1 MLRVPGAKAFRR
13 NPLSAWDRKYE
24 GTMGSSDYYYGPL
37 LRADAEEKFRAGLD
51 VSDRVLQRKGTL
63 PLPLT
68 LVIRPA
74 VPMNSAEHRQ
84 NVEHTQRIAAQT
96 KSVGLL
102 EYVHSRTP
110 DRATRPGD
118 PGRETPHTLFN
129 CLHRLGEFI
138 FSAGVMHDGKVKLN
152 PESIKSGDISFLPF
166 LPPPV
171 AFNFEVGRQV
181 VGAGAKS
188 LHYELRRLGGSSKV
202 PNSSQCARA
211 ILSSGLNTAAGR
223 LGAVEDEDQAFA
235 EAFAKFCLSGKD
247 VYDADV
253 PLTLNGKPLP
263 LDGRFDEYISE
274 VRRIWGLTLMATVE
288 SAVKV
293 FGLYVRAYYTNQLP
307 SSDFEKRDIPVE
319 RELLSTSE
327 LLSNSYAEP
336 LRDDTGQLLSFV
348 KPRRFEDTNYASE
361 LYSAASDILDGPKLS
376 FSQEESACIT
386 VYEAL
391 HSFLDY
397 DQLQALRKSELRG
410 NQPKYRDITPQ
421 EGLFLREKYA
431 KPRNT
436 PQSRAKAQRVNAAL
450 DLLEVKERPGLYAVF
465 IQPKEE

>member
-1 MLRVPGAKAFRR
+1 
-13 NPLSAWDRKYE
+13 
-24 GTMGSSDYYYGPL
+24 
-37 LRADAEEKFRAGLD
+37 
-51 VSDRVLQRKGTL
+51 
-63 PLPLT
+63 
-68 LVIRPA
+68 
-74 VPMNSAEHRQ
+74 
-84 NVEHTQRIAAQT
+84 
-96 KSVGLL
+96 
-102 EYVHSRTP
+102 
-110 DRATRPGD
+110 
-118 PGRETPHTLFN
+118 
-129 CLHRLGEFI
+129 
-138 FSAGVMHDGKVKLN
+138 MHDGKVKLN

-263 LDGRFDEYISE
+263 LDGRFDEYIRE

-319 RELLSTSE
+319 RALLSMS
-327 LLSNSYAEP
+327 LHFSHGAP
-336 LRDDTGQLLSFV
+336 LRDDAGPLRDDAGQLLSFV
-348 KPRRFEDTNYASE
+348 APRRLEATNYADE
-361 LYSAASDILDGPKLS
+361 LYRAASDILDGPTLS
-376 FSQEESACIT
+376 FSQEGSASST
-386 VYEAL
+386 VHEAL
-391 HSFLDY
+391 RSFLDY
-397 DQLQALRKSELRG
+397 DQLQALRRSELRG
-410 NQPKYRDITPQ
+410 NQPKYRGITPQ

-436 PQSRAKAQRVNAAL
+436 PQARAKAQRVNAAL